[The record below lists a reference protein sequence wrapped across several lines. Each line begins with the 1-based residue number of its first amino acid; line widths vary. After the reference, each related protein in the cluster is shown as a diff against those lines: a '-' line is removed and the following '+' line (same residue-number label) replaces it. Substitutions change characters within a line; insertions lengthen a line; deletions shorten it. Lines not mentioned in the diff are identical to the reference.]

1 MHPLHAAVDGL
12 MRKIGRDVVM
22 HHFGTLAADQI
33 ETKDGPDDLV
43 TIADREAE
51 HRLIGGLTGILPG
64 SHVVGEEG
72 VAADPAL
79 LGGIARGACWVVD
92 PIDGTHNF
100 ANGRHPFAIMVALL
114 TDGETQA
121 GWILD
126 PATRRMCHA
135 ARGGGAYVDNQRVA
149 ARGTG
154 ARRPVAALATRYL
167 PDDVR
172 ADVVARADGRLT
184 TADIPNCA
192 GEQYPRLFLGEND
205 VALFWRAKPWDH
217 IPGAL
222 ILTEAG
228 GRIAHPDGSPYRA
241 GGERTGLLAAASPAL
256 WDEAAR
262 ILF

>member
-22 HHFGTLAADQI
+22 RRFGTLAAGQI
-33 ETKDGPDDLV
+33 EEKDGPDDLV
-43 TIADREAE
+43 TVADRESEAA
-51 HRLIGGLTGILPG
+51 LIDGLIRIVAG

-72 VAADPAL
+72 VAANPAL
-79 LGGIARGACWVVD
+79 LDRIGEGSCWVVD

-114 TDGETQA
+114 EDGETQA

-135 ARGGGAYVDNQRVA
+135 AFGGGAYVDNKRVT

-154 ARRPVAALATRYL
+154 ARPPVAALATRYL
-167 PDDVR
+167 PDAVR
-172 ADVVARADGRLT
+172 SDIVARADGRLT

-192 GEQYPRLFLGEND
+192 GEQYPRLFLGQND

-217 IPGAL
+217 LPGAL

-228 GRIAHPDGSPYRA
+228 GRIAHLDGTPYRA
-241 GGERTGLLAAASPAL
+241 DGDRTGLLAASSPAL
-256 WDEAAR
+256 WDEAVR
-262 ILF
+262 VLF